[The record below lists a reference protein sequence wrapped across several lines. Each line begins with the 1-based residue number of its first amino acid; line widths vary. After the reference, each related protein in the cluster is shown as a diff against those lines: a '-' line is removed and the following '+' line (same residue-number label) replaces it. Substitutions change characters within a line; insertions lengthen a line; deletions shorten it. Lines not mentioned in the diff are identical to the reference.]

1 MDLPP
6 SVPEH
11 TAQALEPIP
20 GRAMLKVLN
29 PERLHS
35 PSPPP
40 APYQELPQE
49 VQRKVR
55 HLIEVAL
62 AASFGLIDVRRLSPS
77 LFAPPVLRSIRAR
90 RRGTAQGGAI
100 TKMSMHLRV
109 RSQRIDALGSA
120 TIAGQDI
127 HLGYAAMVAADEE
140 STLGLQLRSFRVL

>member
-1 MDLPP
+1 
-6 SVPEH
+6 
-11 TAQALEPIP
+11 
-20 GRAMLKVLN
+20 
-29 PERLHS
+29 
-35 PSPPP
+35 
-40 APYQELPQE
+40 
-49 VQRKVR
+49 RKVR